1 MLQLFL
7 ECFKNSLLWM
17 RLLPQAPWKKG
28 QDKNRITAAAVVV
41 TIMMMIM
48 KPHSSKGAAAHKQL
62 YYFVF

>member
-7 ECFKNSLLWM
+7 ECFKNALLWM

-28 QDKNRITAAAVVV
+28 QDKNRITAAVVV